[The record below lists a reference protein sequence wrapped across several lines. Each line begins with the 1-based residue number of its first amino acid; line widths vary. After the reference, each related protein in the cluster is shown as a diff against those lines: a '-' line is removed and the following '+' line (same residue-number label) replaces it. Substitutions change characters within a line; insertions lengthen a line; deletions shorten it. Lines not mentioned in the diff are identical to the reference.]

1 MGKKVKH
8 INFICN
14 YSPHDGKVEENSLL
28 NKDLILEQIKNEN
41 SKRLSHS
48 HFNLKKFKIVK
59 KPKTGDIRN
68 NLPLSHNFKSQNYLD
83 EKFSSNMKYNENHA
97 EDLFRLKDTL
107 NGELGN
113 SQTPSS
119 FKLMRKSYTDLTA
132 GNENFLRASTSH
144 LNFRNKSTQIET
156 PQSLNTPN
164 PKFQIYEKSLFKTFH
179 IDQKENVDS
188 IEKIKK
194 IIEHNEYLEGKN
206 RLPKISSIL
215 DQESLKSIK
224 IKLKN
229 NKIMGEKY
237 NPMNFYHNQ
246 SKSTTRRNIYGG
258 LFLH

>member
-1 MGKKVKH
+1 
-8 INFICN
+8 
-14 YSPHDGKVEENSLL
+14 
-28 NKDLILEQIKNEN
+28 
-41 SKRLSHS
+41 LSHS

-59 KPKTGDIRN
+59 KPKTGDLRN
-68 NLPLSHNFKSQNYLD
+68 NFRLSHNFKSQNYLD
-83 EKFSSNMKYNENHA
+83 EKFSSNMKYKENHA
-97 EDLFRLKDTL
+97 EDLFRLKDTFK
-107 NGELGN
+107 GVLGN

-119 FKLMRKSYTDLTA
+119 FNFMRKSDTDLSE

-144 LNFRNKSTQIET
+144 LNFRNNSIQIET
-156 PQSLNTPN
+156 PKSPNTPN

-179 IDQKENVDS
+179 IDQKENVEA
-188 IEKIKK
+188 IEKMKK
-194 IIEHNEYLEGKN
+194 IIEHNDYLEGKN
-206 RLPKISSIL
+206 QLPKISSIL
-215 DQESLKSIK
+215 NQERLKSVK